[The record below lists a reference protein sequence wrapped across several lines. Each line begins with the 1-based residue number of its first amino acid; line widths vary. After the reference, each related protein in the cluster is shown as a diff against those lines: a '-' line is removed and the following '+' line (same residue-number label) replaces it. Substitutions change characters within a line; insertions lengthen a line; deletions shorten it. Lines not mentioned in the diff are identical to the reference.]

1 MKVKGTVC
9 MTVACLTIAVGNGLV
24 SCVEKK
30 TEKIPAVCELKVDTV
45 VYLHESQQSPS
56 CKITINY
63 AFLKPNSETDSATLR
78 INSEIRNFA
87 FGKTLS
93 ALAPEKFVQSI
104 TDTYAQNYLNDV
116 KELYEADLHNGM
128 KPEDVPAWYNY
139 EYQID
144 TEMELG
150 KEEKVWNY
158 VVTDFQYTGG
168 AHPNTFVKCL
178 NIDRETGQLLTT
190 EKVFKK
196 EASAKICPLI
206 LNELIKE
213 VNGRMGTDTIT
224 SIAGL
229 QSIGILLDTDLYVPE
244 NFVLGKDGVSF
255 YYNRYEIAP
264 YSAGDFN
271 LMIPYD
277 KLDDCF
283 KTY

>member
-1 MKVKGTVC
+1 MKVKGIVC

-116 KELYEADLHNGM
+116 K
-128 KPEDVPAWYNY
+128 
-139 EYQID
+139 YQID